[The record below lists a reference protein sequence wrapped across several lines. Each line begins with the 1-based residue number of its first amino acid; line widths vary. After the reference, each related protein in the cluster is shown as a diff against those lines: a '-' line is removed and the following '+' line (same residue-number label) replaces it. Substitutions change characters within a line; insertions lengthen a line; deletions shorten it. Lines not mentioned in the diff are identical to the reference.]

1 MSSVADQQ
9 TIVDRLVDLVEA
21 ATERAVRVSDTSGAD
36 SIRRLGLSSV
46 STLTFLVAVEDEFGI
61 EWDDDV
67 DEAVLASFDAMAEYL
82 IAERAA

>member
-21 ATERAVRVSDTSGAD
+21 SPERAGRGSAPSGAD
-36 SIRRLGLSSV
+36 SIRRVGLSAV
-46 STLTFLVAVEDEFGI
+46 SSLTFLVAVEDEFGI